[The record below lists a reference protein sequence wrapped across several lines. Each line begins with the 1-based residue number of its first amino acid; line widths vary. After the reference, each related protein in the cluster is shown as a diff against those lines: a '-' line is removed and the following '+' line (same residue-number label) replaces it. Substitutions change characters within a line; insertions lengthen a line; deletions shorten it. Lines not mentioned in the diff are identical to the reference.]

1 MIDLNMR
8 RIYLYYS
15 FMGAI
20 FVAAVIFLFIRQ
32 ESQAPYALEVDAT
45 KDTTDIAGTYYRVR
59 VNNIGIYPLT
69 SINVYLGKND
79 LQHLDSLAP
88 GQSFFFYPKPDT
100 KLETIKITTREG
112 INVSTDY
119 RTPLKGIGLPGS
131 GR

>member
-1 MIDLNMR
+1 MIR

-15 FMGAI
+15 LVGVI
-20 FVAAVIFLFIRQ
+20 FVAALIFLFIKQ
-32 ESQAPYALEVDAT
+32 ESKVPYAVEVDAT

-59 VNNIGIYPLT
+59 VNNIGMYPLT

-79 LQHLDSLAP
+79 LQHLDSLAS
-88 GQSFFFYPKPDT
+88 GESFFFYPKPDT
-100 KLETIKITTREG
+100 KLETIKVTTKEG
-112 INVSTDY
+112 VNVSTDY

>member
-1 MIDLNMR
+1 MIR

-15 FMGAI
+15 LIGVI
-20 FVAAVIFLFIRQ
+20 FVAALIFLFIKQ
-32 ESQAPYALEVDAT
+32 ESKVPYALEVDAT

-59 VNNIGIYPLT
+59 VNNIGMYPLT

-79 LQHLDSLAP
+79 LQHLDSLAS
-88 GQSFFFYPKPDT
+88 GESFFFYPKPDT
-100 KLETIKITTREG
+100 ELETIKVTTKEG
-112 INVSTDY
+112 VNVSTDY

>member
-1 MIDLNMR
+1 MVELIMG

-15 FMGAI
+15 LIGVI
-20 FVAAVIFLFIRQ
+20 LVAVLIFLLIKQ
-32 ESQAPYALEVDAT
+32 ESKVPYALEVDAT

-59 VNNIGIYPLT
+59 VNNIGMYPLT

-79 LQHLDSLAP
+79 LQHLDSLAS
-88 GQSFFFYPKPDT
+88 GESFFFYPKPDT
-100 KLETIKITTREG
+100 EIETIKVTTNEG
-112 INVSTDY
+112 VNVSTDY

>member
-1 MIDLNMR
+1 MIR

-15 FMGAI
+15 FIGVI
-20 FVAAVIFLFIRQ
+20 FIAALIFLFIKQ
-32 ESQAPYALEVDAT
+32 ESKVPYALEVDAT

-59 VNNIGIYPLT
+59 VNNIGMYPLT

-79 LQHLDSLAP
+79 LQHLDSLAS
-88 GQSFFFYPKPDT
+88 GESFFFYPKPDT
-100 KLETIKITTREG
+100 EVETIKVTTKEG
-112 INVSTDY
+112 VNVSTDY

>member
-1 MIDLNMR
+1 MQ

-15 FMGAI
+15 LIGAI
-20 FVAAVIFLFIRQ
+20 FVAALIFIFIKQ
-32 ESQAPYALEVDAT
+32 ESKVPYALEVDAT
-45 KDTTDIAGTYYRVR
+45 KDTTDIAGTFYRVR

-100 KLETIKITTREG
+100 ELETIKITSKEG
-112 INVSTDY
+112 VNISTDY